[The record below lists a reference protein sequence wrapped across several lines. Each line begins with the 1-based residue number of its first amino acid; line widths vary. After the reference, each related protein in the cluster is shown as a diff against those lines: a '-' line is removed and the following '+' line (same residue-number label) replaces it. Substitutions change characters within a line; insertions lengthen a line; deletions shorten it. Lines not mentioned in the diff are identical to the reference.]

1 MRPRLKPALLALGS
15 ATVVSAIGWWWMTF
29 GEVIRFGYLSW
40 HEAGGCLVQNSD
52 ICSLAKALCLGSP
65 SPLSHCLL
73 GERLLARRGCALS
86 EPPDLRTGEGRAMT
100 MTLRQI
106 PTDAQELATFKQ
118 AMRHLIG
125 GVSVITAGS
134 GEIRT
139 GLTATSAISLSLDPP
154 TMLVCVNRDASA
166 WPVIQRE
173 RHYCV
178 NILDSRHQ
186 DLADRFAGRNGINGA
201 ARYEG
206 ARWRQFATGAWG
218 LEDALAVVD
227 CAVEEII
234 ERHSHAIIIGAVKWV
249 HLGGGSEA
257 LVYGHGGYRTLKLVL
272 PRDA

>member
-1 MRPRLKPALLALGS
+1 
-15 ATVVSAIGWWWMTF
+15 
-29 GEVIRFGYLSW
+29 
-40 HEAGGCLVQNSD
+40 
-52 ICSLAKALCLGSP
+52 
-65 SPLSHCLL
+65 
-73 GERLLARRGCALS
+73 
-86 EPPDLRTGEGRAMT
+86 MT

-106 PTDAQELATFKQ
+106 PTEAQELATFKQ

-186 DLADRFAGRNGINGA
+186 DLADRFAGRSGVNG
-201 ARYEG
+201 
-206 ARWRQFATGAWG
+206 
-218 LEDALAVVD
+218 
-227 CAVEEII
+227 
-234 ERHSHAIIIGAVKWV
+234 IIIGAVKWV

-257 LVYGHGGYRTLKLVL
+257 LVYGHGSYRTLKLA
-272 PRDA
+272 PSRDL

>member
-1 MRPRLKPALLALGS
+1 
-15 ATVVSAIGWWWMTF
+15 
-29 GEVIRFGYLSW
+29 
-40 HEAGGCLVQNSD
+40 
-52 ICSLAKALCLGSP
+52 
-65 SPLSHCLL
+65 
-73 GERLLARRGCALS
+73 
-86 EPPDLRTGEGRAMT
+86 MT

-139 GLTATSAISLSLDPP
+139 GLTATSAISLSLDSP

-186 DLADRFAGRNGINGA
+186 GLADRFAGRGGVNGA

-257 LVYGHGGYRTLKLVL
+257 LVYGHGSYRSLKLVPSKDL
-272 PRDA
+272 

>member
-1 MRPRLKPALLALGS
+1 
-15 ATVVSAIGWWWMTF
+15 
-29 GEVIRFGYLSW
+29 
-40 HEAGGCLVQNSD
+40 
-52 ICSLAKALCLGSP
+52 
-65 SPLSHCLL
+65 
-73 GERLLARRGCALS
+73 
-86 EPPDLRTGEGRAMT
+86 MT

-106 PTDAQELATFKQ
+106 PAATEELATFKQ

-186 DLADRFAGRNGINGA
+186 DLADRFAGRSGVNGA

-218 LEDALAVVD
+218 LEDALA
-227 CAVEEII
+227 
-234 ERHSHAIIIGAVKWV
+234 
-249 HLGGGSEA
+249 GSEA
-257 LVYGHGGYRTLKLVL
+257 VGWGAGGTSFLA
-272 PRDA
+272 DAPEQYPKTGNSTKATCIRKIPTMAVSAPGNQWNRSA